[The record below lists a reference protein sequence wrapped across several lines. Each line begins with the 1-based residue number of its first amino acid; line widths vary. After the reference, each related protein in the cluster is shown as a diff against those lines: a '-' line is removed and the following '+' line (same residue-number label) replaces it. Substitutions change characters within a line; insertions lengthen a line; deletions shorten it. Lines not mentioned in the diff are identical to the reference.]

1 MKSRKRSYHRS
12 IVMFCGECGT
22 ENKDTS
28 SFCRNCGKAL
38 KNPRQAAAPMA
49 PAAPVQPAPSSYYIP
64 PVGATAP
71 GTATP
76 PVNAQIPQVSEAM
89 PVQPAA
95 VGAAKPARNWLA
107 ILSLISSLV
116 SWLIFPILI
125 GFVAIVLGVF
135 SLYRAKKD
143 QSKIPVTAVLAII
156 IGLLAIVLNFFWL
169 DIFPPPE
176 ILPPIK

>member
-1 MKSRKRSYHRS
+1 
-12 IVMFCGECGT
+12 MFCGECGT

-38 KNPRQAAAPMA
+38 KNSRQAAAPMA

-71 GTATP
+71 GAATP
-76 PVNAQIPQVSEAM
+76 PLDTKTPQVPEAM

-107 ILSLISSLV
+107 ILSFIASLV

>member
-1 MKSRKRSYHRS
+1 
-12 IVMFCGECGT
+12 
-22 ENKDTS
+22 
-28 SFCRNCGKAL
+28 
-38 KNPRQAAAPMA
+38 
-49 PAAPVQPAPSSYYIP
+49 
-64 PVGATAP
+64 
-71 GTATP
+71 
-76 PVNAQIPQVSEAM
+76 M

-107 ILSLISSLV
+107 ILSLIASLV

>member
-1 MKSRKRSYHRS
+1 
-12 IVMFCGECGT
+12 MFCGECGT

-38 KNPRQAAAPMA
+38 KTPRQAAAPMA
-49 PAAPVQPAPSSYYIP
+49 PAAPVQLAPSSYYIP
-64 PVGATAP
+64 PAGAMAP

-76 PVNAQIPQVSEAM
+76 AVNTQTPQVPESM
-89 PVQPAA
+89 PVQQAA

-107 ILSLISSLV
+107 ILSLIASLV

>member
-1 MKSRKRSYHRS
+1 
-12 IVMFCGECGT
+12 MFCGECGT

-38 KNPRQAAAPMA
+38 KNPRQAAAPVA
-49 PAAPVQPAPSSYYIP
+49 PTVPVQPAPSSYYIP
-64 PVGATAP
+64 PVGATALV
-71 GTATP
+71 TATP
-76 PVNAQIPQVSEAM
+76 AVDAQTPQVPESM
-89 PVQPAA
+89 PVQPASE
-95 VGAAKPARNWLA
+95 GAAKPARNWLA
-107 ILSLISSLV
+107 ILSFIVSLV

-169 DIFPPPE
+169 EIFPPPE
-176 ILPPIK
+176 VLPPIK